1 MQEQGFFLPAPDGN
15 RTFVVQWLPSNADSI
30 KGIVQIS
37 HGMAEHCLRYRPL
50 AQYLTDNGYAV
61 YASDHRG
68 HGQSVGLNDVYGHY
82 ADQHGW
88 NKVVD
93 DLYRINREIA
103 RLHPNVPITLLG
115 HSMGSFIAR
124 AYVFRHPDSIQGLIL
139 SATGM
144 RYGLI
149 AKIARA
155 IARWDSRRI
164 GARSP
169 SKLLAKLSFGSFN
182 LRFLPARTP
191 FDWLSRDP
199 AQVDLYINDPMCG
212 FDCSAQLWVDLFGGI
227 IEFEALEKHAQQLPA
242 GLPVLGIAGTH
253 DPVSMGGL
261 GIKQV
266 TKLYQKGGL
275 RDVSV
280 KLYDKARHELT
291 NETNRQ
297 LVFGD
302 LGYWLKRRFSQSYAL
317 PTASSGFAE
326 AGIRNADSASLL
338 QPVEAR
344 QQS

>member
-1 MQEQGFFLPAPDGN
+1 
-15 RTFVVQWLPSNADSI
+15 
-30 KGIVQIS
+30 
-37 HGMAEHCLRYRPL
+37 
-50 AQYLTDNGYAV
+50 
-61 YASDHRG
+61 
-68 HGQSVGLNDVYGHY
+68 
-82 ADQHGW
+82 
-88 NKVVD
+88 
-93 DLYRINREIA
+93 
-103 RLHPNVPITLLG
+103 
-115 HSMGSFIAR
+115 MGSFIAR
-124 AYVFRHPDSIQGLIL
+124 GYVFRHADSIQGLIL

-164 GARSP
+164 GARST
-169 SKLLAKLSFGSFN
+169 SKLMAKLSFGSFN

-227 IEFEALEKHAQQLPA
+227 SEFEALEKHAQQLPA
-242 GLPVLGIAGTH
+242 KLPVLGIAGTH

-266 TKLYQKGGL
+266 CKLYQKGGL
-275 RDVSV
+275 HDVNV

-297 LVFGD
+297 QVFTD
-302 LGYWLKRRFSQSYAL
+302 LCNWLNQHFSKRYAV
-317 PTASSGFAE
+317 PGEDGGFAE
-326 AGIRNADSASLL
+326 AGIRQGDNASLL
-338 QPVEAR
+338 QPITSASR
-344 QQS
+344 